1 MSIGGSKAALPTDAR
16 AWRPDPIAGV
26 TQASTLSAP
35 FQYFAAFWHMHS
47 ADGDLPGLRVLEQPD
62 APPVLSSGIVFAAQD
77 VDGGVP
83 EFRVFKA
90 SDQFEFYYRRKII
103 GCRLDELF
111 ESRVAHRRR
120 ERYARILGGGMPDFS
135 KRRSGIPGREIV
147 WIERIYAPFADDKGA
162 PAFLAGLVKLAYA

>member
-1 MSIGGSKAALPTDAR
+1 MSIGGSKAASPTDAT

-26 TQASTLSAP
+26 AQASTLSAP
-35 FQYFAAFWHMHS
+35 FQYFAAHWHLHN
-47 ADGDLPGLRVLEQPD
+47 ADGELPRLRTLEQPD
-62 APPVLSSGIVFAAQD
+62 APPVLSSGVVFAVEDAD
-77 VDGGVP
+77 SGVP
-83 EFRVFKA
+83 DFRVFKA

-111 ESRVAHRRR
+111 EARAAHRRR
-120 ERYARILGGGMPDFS
+120 ECYARILCGGMPDFS

-147 WIERIYAPFADDKGA
+147 WVERIYAPFADDKGA